1 MIKGKVLN
9 PDSKEYED
17 FLIDDEFAT
26 ESQNI
31 FVTGSIRTS
40 VGKGPGAGDPFLIL
54 LEQIK
59 ELEKD
64 GLIKD
69 LAWEDNNDDPPD
81 TIY

>member
-17 FLIDDEFAT
+17 FLIDDEFET
-26 ESQNI
+26 QSENVLI
-31 FVTGSIRTS
+31 TGSIRTS